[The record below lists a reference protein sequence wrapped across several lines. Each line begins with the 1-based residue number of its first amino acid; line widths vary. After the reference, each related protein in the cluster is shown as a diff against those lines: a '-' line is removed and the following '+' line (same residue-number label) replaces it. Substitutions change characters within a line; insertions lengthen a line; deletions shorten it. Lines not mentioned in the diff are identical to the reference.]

1 MGQGSAGG
9 NHGSAGGA
17 TIYALASGTGLA
29 GIAVLRVSGP
39 NAGPA
44 LARLTGRALPK
55 PRRATLRAIRD
66 PASGAILDRGLVLW
80 FPGPAS
86 YSGEDLAEIHIH
98 GGRAC
103 VAAVLGALAG
113 LGPSLGLRMAEA
125 GEFTRR
131 AFLAGKLD
139 LTAAEGTADLVAA
152 ETETQR
158 RQALRQMEG
167 ALGRL
172 YQGWR
177 EAIIRASALM
187 ESDIDFSDQ
196 DLPSG
201 LGGQARREIAGLMA
215 AVRRHLDD
223 SHRGERVREGIHIA
237 IVGPPNVGKSTLLNA
252 LARRDAAIVSEFPG
266 TTRDVIEVPLDI
278 GGFKVVL
285 ADTAGLRDS
294 SDPIEREGVR
304 RALERGQDSDL
315 AILVLDPETADA
327 PDKIAGNP
335 LASITQHIVII
346 NKYDL
351 PGAKNVTVPG
361 LKVSAKTG
369 HGISELLQTIR
380 SRIES
385 SFGGAEE
392 LGPALTRA
400 RHRELLETCAENLA
414 RALEAK
420 GQELVAED
428 LRLAARALGAI
439 TGGVDI
445 EKILDAI
452 FRDFCIGK

>member
-1 MGQGSAGG
+1 MDQGGLG
-9 NHGSAGGA
+9 LA
-17 TIYALASGTGLA
+17 TIYALASGPGRA
-29 GIAVLRVSGP
+29 GIAVLRLSGP
-39 NAGPA
+39 NAGEA
-44 LARLTGRALPK
+44 LARLTGGVST
-55 PRRATLRAIRD
+55 PRRASLRAVRD
-66 PASGAILDRGLVLW
+66 PATGEILDRGLVLW

-86 YSGEDLAEIHIH
+86 YTGEDMAEIHVH
-98 GGRAC
+98 GGRAS
-103 VAAVLGALAG
+103 VAAILRALAG
-113 LGPSLGLRMAEA
+113 LGSSLELRMAEP

-131 AFLAGKLD
+131 AYQAGKLD
-139 LTAAEGTADLVAA
+139 LTAAEGLADLVAA

-158 RQALRQMEG
+158 RQAFRQMEG
-167 ALGRL
+167 ALGGL
-172 YQGWR
+172 YQSWR
-177 EAIIRASALM
+177 EAIVRASALM
-187 ESDIDFSDQ
+187 ESEIDFSDQ
-196 DLPSG
+196 DLPEG
-201 LGGQARREIAGLMA
+201 LGGAAREGIESLLASLRD
-215 AVRRHLDD
+215 HLDD
-223 SHRGERVREGIHIA
+223 SNRGERVREGIRVA

-252 LARRDAAIVSEFPG
+252 LARREAAIVSEIPG

-278 GGFKVVL
+278 GGFRVVL
-285 ADTAGLRDS
+285 ADTAGLRES

-304 RALERGQDSDL
+304 RALAQGKDSEL
-315 AILVLDPETADA
+315 AILVLDPETAEDA
-327 PDKIAGNP
+327 EKIAGNP

-351 PGAKNVTVPG
+351 PAAQAVAFPG

-369 HGISELLQTIR
+369 HGISELLQAIR

-400 RHRELLETCAENLA
+400 RHRELLETCAGHLA

-420 GQELVAED
+420 AQELAAED

-439 TGGVDI
+439 TGGVDV

>member
-1 MGQGSAGG
+1 MDQNGP
-9 NHGSAGGA
+9 GA

-29 GIAVLRVSGP
+29 GIAVVRVSGP
-39 NAGPA
+39 NAGRA
-44 LARLTGRALPK
+44 LARLAGAPLPRA
-55 PRRATLRAIRD
+55 RSASLRAIRD

-80 FPGPAS
+80 FPGPES
-86 YSGEDLAEIHIH
+86 YTGEDLAEIHIH

-103 VAAVLGALAG
+103 VAAILRALSLLGS
-113 LGPSLGLRMAEA
+113 SLGLRMAEA

-131 AFLAGKLD
+131 AYLAGKLD
-139 LTAAEGTADLVAA
+139 LTAAEGLADLVAA

-187 ESDIDFSDQ
+187 ESEIDFSDQ
-196 DLPSG
+196 DLPAG
-201 LGGQARREIAGLMA
+201 LGGQARKEIVELLA

-223 SHRGERVREGIHIA
+223 SNRGERVREGIRIA

-252 LARRDAAIVSEFPG
+252 LARRDAAIVSEIPG

-285 ADTAGLRDS
+285 ADTAGVRLTE
-294 SDPIEREGVR
+294 DPIEREGVR
-304 RALERGQDSDL
+304 RALAQARDSEL
-315 AILVLDPETADA
+315 AILVLDPETAGHADER
-327 PDKIAGNP
+327 AGNP

-346 NKYDL
+346 NKSDL
-351 PGAKNVTVPG
+351 PGARNPAISG

-400 RHRELLETCAENLA
+400 RHRELLETCAGHLA

-439 TGGVDI
+439 TGNVDV